1 MNVNMYMV
9 ESGNAEVL
17 KTFKKCKTEI
27 KSELTKL
34 KALAQKGDPDDKD
47 KVKDT
52 VDKCHDLIENGKKLI
67 KEIEV
72 SEKDNAIG
80 NLVTL
85 TADLARTFGLSFVA
99 AGTILYTNKQF
110 RSLKPSSEKSD
121 LGNLIAGGIAGATLV
136 GGAKEFQDAIK
147 SDRDDAK
154 WWASH
159 REKFHGLDRTSAYN
173 KYKHKCFCAF
183 TSLDLKVYKY
193 EDEYKTKCKQR
204 RNGHG

>member
-1 MNVNMYMV
+1 MV
-9 ESGNAEVL
+9 ESGNTEVL
-17 KTFKKCKTEI
+17 KTFKRCKTEI

-34 KALAQKGDPDDKD
+34 KALAQKGDPDDRD

-52 VDKCHDLIENGKKLI
+52 ADKCRDLIKNGEKLI

-72 SEKDNAIG
+72 SEKDNAVG

-110 RSLKPSSEKSD
+110 RSLKPEKSD

-136 GGAKEFQDAIK
+136 GGAKQFQDSIK
-147 SDRDDAK
+147 SDRDNAER
-154 WWASH
+154 WASH
-159 REKFHGLDRTSAYN
+159 RQKFDGLDRTSAYN
-173 KYKHKCFCAF
+173 KYKHKCFCVF
-183 TSLDLKVYKY
+183 TRLYLKVYNY
-193 EDEYKTKCKQR
+193 EDEYKTKCKQKK
-204 RNGHG
+204 NNHD